1 MRATRMVKR
10 QVSVQVG
17 RDMTARHLLTWWCL
31 VGAAILA
38 VACNRPPPEASVSA
52 GASARGLSIE
62 GVDILTDDK
71 GFVVFYRTR
80 TSVRDC
86 QAQAAELPLVWETI
100 VRPRL
105 TDAAVR
111 EVTLFPEDSSGLS
124 VSFTFRK
131 GLSGEWKVPAPCS
144 VSIPA
149 DGLDQS

>member
-1 MRATRMVKR
+1 LSGAT
-10 QVSVQVG
+10 
-17 RDMTARHLLTWWCL
+17 LLT
-31 VGAAILA
+31 
-38 VACNRPPPEASVSA
+38 VACSRQPPEAS
-52 GASARGLSIE
+52 ASTVASGRGLSIE

-86 QAQAAELPLVWETI
+86 RAQASELPQVWEGI
-100 VRPRL
+100 VRHL
-105 TDAAVR
+105 LKDAGVR

-131 GLSGEWKVPAPCS
+131 DLSGGWKVPVPCS

-149 DGLDQS
+149 DGSDQS